1 MWNNDRDQIKIG
13 VNSIIKNEVLME
25 IRTSKLYYGRQ
36 STCRI
41 LSAIFIEKGTTYI
54 DADFCQNNAVWI

>member
-25 IRTSKLYYGRQ
+25 IRKLYYGRQ

-41 LSAIFIEKGTTYI
+41 LSAIFMEKDTTQI
-54 DADFCQNNAVWI
+54 DANFCQDNAVWI